1 MIHSGKPTPTGV
13 NSGDNQRFCNNQ
25 EQNRRIESKPGV
37 LGFPN
42 RAAAVPLWPAGRQ
55 GKNFFPRCETI
66 LVLCCFR
73 EIVIDT
79 FVVCVCL
86 SGLQSWLSD

>member
-13 NSGDNQRFCNNQ
+13 NSGENQRFCNNQ
-25 EQNRRIESKPGV
+25 EQDAESKLAM
-37 LGFPN
+37 LGLPN

-55 GKNFFPRCETI
+55 GEKFFPRCETI

>member
-25 EQNRRIESKPGV
+25 EQDCGIKARCARVSKSGGCRPAMARRASGEI
-37 LGFPN
+37 
-42 RAAAVPLWPAGRQ
+42 
-55 GKNFFPRCETI
+55 FFPRCETI

-86 SGLQSWLSD
+86 YGLQSWLSD

>member
-1 MIHSGKPTPTGV
+1 M
-13 NSGDNQRFCNNQ
+13 
-25 EQNRRIESKPGV
+25 ESKPAM
-37 LGFPN
+37 LGLPN
-42 RAAAVPLWPAGRQ
+42 RAAGVPLWPAERQ
-55 GKNFFPRCETI
+55 GEKFFPLCQTV

-73 EIVIDT
+73 EIAIDT